1 MSEILPVLGVS
12 KDKAD
17 EENIKQNVIVP
28 DVRNQTVNDALNK
41 LKEVGLEGIINSEQ
55 EIDKK
60 NTIVKEQ
67 LPKPG
72 LSIMQG
78 TRSRVGNLIKTI
90 VIGNKYYF
98 LKNE

>member
-1 MSEILPVLGVS
+1 MSEILPVLGIS

-67 LPKPG
+67 LPKP
-72 LSIMQG
+72 
-78 TRSRVGNLIKTI
+78 
-90 VIGNKYYF
+90 
-98 LKNE
+98 